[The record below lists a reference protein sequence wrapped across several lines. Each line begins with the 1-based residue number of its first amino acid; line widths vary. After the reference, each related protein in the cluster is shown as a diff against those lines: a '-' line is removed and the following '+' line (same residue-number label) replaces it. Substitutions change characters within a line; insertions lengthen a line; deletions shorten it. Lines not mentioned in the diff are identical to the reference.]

1 MLPFASPG
9 QATKKKIVMLQR
21 YRAHVTNKLVFFFYY
36 GELRK
41 DSIVIHPGNRF
52 SGMVNNDDRREK
64 VILENDVDFLGG

>member
-1 MLPFASPG
+1 M
-9 QATKKKIVMLQR
+9 
-21 YRAHVTNKLVFFFYY
+21 TNKLVFFFFYY

-41 DSIVIHPGNRF
+41 DNIVIHPGNRF